1 MTARIT
7 GQFQDFEGKPLSG
20 VLELVPRVTHA
31 TVPGSRAVHLPA
43 TEVVALDAQG
53 RVDLQVVAPAPGS
66 NPTDWVWEVRPRL
79 TSEGRGVPWRPFLV
93 HAPDGATVDLRDHV
107 QVQAPSG
114 EWITRGEPGP
124 AGVPGP
130 EGPVGPRGEVGP
142 AGPAGL
148 AGESGPAGAAGPQ
161 GERGAPGPAGA
172 RGPQGEQGKQGER
185 GPIGPASSV
194 PGPQGETGPKGEKGD
209 PGPKAPTAVA
219 DVTVD
224 GATLVLTF
232 TDGTTR
238 RVTLPTTGTG
248 TVSPP
253 TTGTVTPTAL
263 PSSMARRAVV
273 LGTSHSDKTWTQS
286 GGVWWWQVAADRAGL
301 SILDCYAVGG
311 MDTDGALHGW
321 SGNTPQIVAA
331 EQSPADLALVEF
343 GGNDAKLGVTPDVFR
358 QRLTQLVIRLKAAGK
373 RVVIVFPP
381 PLFRALQGGFGDT
394 YATLRGVARE
404 VAAAN
409 TAYYTDAWDA
419 MSAGGGADPAYDS
432 GDNMHLNGAGQLAW
446 GRAVAADLQSFAGV
460 ADPTDGVRDRYWF
473 DPSTSMGDASQIDMG
488 KNPDDALFHGRD
500 GAVISAGAQD
510 LSIFNDVSKEVGS
523 RWEISYAYRVEA
535 GSTEDGAIGVQVE
548 WPGPV
553 MHDLPG
559 KARLVGQEGVRRV
572 EMVVPASA
580 TDACVAALRI
590 PAAAKGLRLRVGQLG
605 ARRVA

>member
-20 VLELVPRVTHA
+20 VLELVPRVPHA

-43 TEVVALDAQG
+43 TEVVVLDAQG

-93 HAPDGATVDLRDHV
+93 EVREGQVTNLRDEV
-107 QVQAPSG
+107 PVPAPTG
-114 EWITRGEPGP
+114 EWVTRGDIGPQGERGPAGEPGP
-124 AGVPGP
+124 QGVP
-130 EGPVGPRGEVGP
+130 
-142 AGPAGL
+142 
-148 AGESGPAGAAGPQ
+148 GPAGAAGPEGPPGPQGERGSQ
-161 GERGAPGPAGA
+161 GERGAVGAQGPPGPA
-172 RGPQGEQGKQGER
+172 
-185 GPIGPASSV
+185 STV
-194 PGPQGETGPKGEKGD
+194 PGPQGAKGD
-209 PGPKAPTAVA
+209 PGPGAPVAVA
-219 DVTVD
+219 RVEVD
-224 GATLVLTF
+224 GHALVVTM
-232 TDGTTR
+232 TDGTSN
-238 RVTLPTTGTG
+238 RVTLPTST
-248 TVSPP
+248 P
-253 TTGTVTPTAL
+253 TTSEPPAVPATPL
-263 PSSMARRAVV
+263 PKSAARRAVV

-286 GGVWWWQVAADRAGL
+286 GGVWWWQVAADLAG
-301 SILDCYAVGG
+301 ITVLDDYAVGG
-311 MDTDGALHGW
+311 MDTEGALNGW

-343 GGNDAKLGVTPDVFR
+343 GGNDAKLGVAPDVFR

-373 RVVIVFPP
+373 RVAIVFPP
-381 PLFRALQGGFGDT
+381 PLFRAFQGGFGDT

-419 MSAGGGADPAYDS
+419 MSTGGGADPAYDS

-446 GRAVAADLQSFAGV
+446 GRAVAADLQAFAGV
-460 ADPTDGVRDRYWF
+460 TDPTDGVRDRYWF
-473 DPSTSMGDASQIDMG
+473 DPSTSVGDASQIAMG

-510 LSIFNDVSKEVGS
+510 LSIFNDVSKEAGS

-535 GSTEDGAIGVQVE
+535 GSTEDGATGVQVE

-553 MHDLPG
+553 MRDLPG
-559 KARLVGQEGVRRV
+559 RARLVGQEGVRRV

-590 PAAAKGLRLRVGQLG
+590 PAAAKDLRLRVGQLG

>member
-1 MTARIT
+1 M
-7 GQFQDFEGKPLSG
+7 
-20 VLELVPRVTHA
+20 
-31 TVPGSRAVHLPA
+31 
-43 TEVVALDAQG
+43 
-53 RVDLQVVAPAPGS
+53 
-66 NPTDWVWEVRPRL
+66 
-79 TSEGRGVPWRPFLV
+79 
-93 HAPDGATVDLRDHV
+93 
-107 QVQAPSG
+107 
-114 EWITRGEPGP
+114 
-124 AGVPGP
+124 
-130 EGPVGPRGEVGP
+130 
-142 AGPAGL
+142 
-148 AGESGPAGAAGPQ
+148 
-161 GERGAPGPAGA
+161 
-172 RGPQGEQGKQGER
+172 
-185 GPIGPASSV
+185 
-194 PGPQGETGPKGEKGD
+194 
-209 PGPKAPTAVA
+209 AVA
-219 DVTVD
+219 RVEVD
-224 GATLVLTF
+224 GAALVVTM
-232 TDGTTR
+232 TDGTSN
-238 RVTLPTTGTG
+238 RVTLPTST
-248 TVSPP
+248 P
-253 TTGTVTPTAL
+253 TTSGPPAVPATPL
-263 PSSMARRAVV
+263 PKSAARRAVV

-286 GGVWWWQVAADRAGL
+286 GGVWWWQVAADLAGI
-301 SILDCYAVGG
+301 SILDDYAVGG
-311 MDTDGALHGW
+311 MDTEGALNGW
-321 SGNTPQIVAA
+321 AGNTPQIVAA

-446 GRAVAADLQSFAGV
+446 GRAVAADLQAFAGV

-553 MHDLPG
+553 MRDLPG
-559 KARLVGQEGVRRV
+559 RARLVGQEGVRRV